1 MKCVLFE
8 RRTTCIYR
16 HGIQEKRSGIY
27 GDTCS
32 IFTTNA
38 QLWTLNRCVSAKQNI
53 LPQVLYPTQ
62 LYSTHIKRA
71 HTTTTQSAAQ
81 NNIPRGENLHVLHL
95 LRSYPATNRGL
106 LSMRSMILS
115 LSVNRGRVIDATKR
129 VRVHAMGTYSPE
141 NWTAPLICGHV
152 SIGYIQNSRTNR
164 PPRRD

>member
-1 MKCVLFE
+1 MAIHV
-8 RRTTCIYR
+8 
-16 HGIQEKRSGIY
+16 QS
-27 GDTCS
+27 S
-32 IFTTNA
+32 
-38 QLWTLNRCVSAKQNI
+38 QQTLNFEHSIGALAPSRIFCHKYFI
-53 LPQVLYPTQ
+53 PLDC
-62 LYSTHIKRA
+62 THVKRA
-71 HTTTTQSAAQ
+71 HTTTTQSLAQ

-95 LRSYPATNRGL
+95 LLRSYPATNRGL
-106 LSMRSMILS
+106 VSMRSMILS